1 MTKSVEKLIGAQIAK
16 IRNDREITQE
26 RLAELIKVTTE
37 TISRLERG
45 VSIPSIKTLE
55 KISQALHTS
64 LKDIFDFEYLAEP
77 DKGDAFEHEF
87 AKLIAFLKTKK
98 PDDIK
103 MCYHLLKTV
112 FEQIEKNYLPKSI
125 KTQSR

>member
-1 MTKSVEKLIGAQIAK
+1 MMTKSVEKLIGAQIAK

-26 RLAELIKVTTE
+26 RLAELTNVTPE

-64 LKDIFDFEYLAEP
+64 LKDIFDFEYLEEP
-77 DKGDAFEHEF
+77 DKSDAVENEI
-87 AKLIAFLKTKK
+87 ARLIASLKTKK
-98 PDDIK
+98 ANDIK
-103 MCYHLLKTV
+103 MCYHLLKTI
-112 FEQIEKNYLPKSI
+112 FEQIEKSYSPK
-125 KTQSR
+125 Q